1 MKYGLAGSSHEKL
14 EASPLVPATR
24 AKTGVMQQSEAAN
37 AVKSPAPINF
47 FVCFHIDSKILFS

>member
-37 AVKSPAPINF
+37 AVKSPATDRDWETNA
-47 FVCFHIDSKILFS
+47 KA